1 MSDMVFKINR
11 AEYRDQEEYIKS
23 GRRCGAPVPTVLEMD
38 RIRGEIAAVRMAVRA
53 RPETVTVNVQFNHI
67 TNGSQGVIEEV
78 QREKQIEVMNKA
90 YSISGIK
97 FTYDPSSVKT
107 VDKPAWFNMGMA
119 SAAEREAKTA
129 LHIPA
134 EHSLNLYTAALQ
146 NGLLGWAHFPW
157 ELAGDPIMDGLVILW
172 STFPGGESA
181 PYNLG
186 QTVTHEAGHWF
197 GLWHTFQGNCDGVG
211 DHVDDTVAHSDPNFG
226 CPPDGNNGA
235 CSQQEKAPI
244 HNYMNYTDDACMTEF
259 TKGQIERMQDCIQTY
274 RSGLF
279 IGPNVTVAAA
289 ASTLR

>member
-1 MSDMVFKINR
+1 MVFKINR

-23 GRRCGAPVPTVLEMD
+23 GRRCGAPVPTALEME
-38 RIRGEIAAVRMAVRA
+38 RIRGEVAAVRMAVRA
-53 RPETVTVNVQFNHI
+53 RPETVSVNVQFNHI
-67 TNGSQGVIEEV
+67 TNGSQGVIEED
-78 QREKQIEVMNKA
+78 QREKQIEVMNKS
-90 YSISGIK
+90 YSKSGIK

-107 VDKPAWFNMGMA
+107 VDKPAWFNMGMG

-129 LHIPA
+129 LHVPA

-157 ELAGDPIMDGLVILW
+157 ELAGDPVLDGLVILW
-172 STFPGGESA
+172 STFPGGETV

-186 QTVTHEAGHWF
+186 QTATHEAGHWF
-197 GLWHTFQGNCDGVG
+197 GLWHTFQGGCDGVG
-211 DHVDDTVAHSDPNFG
+211 DHVDDTVAHSAANSG

-279 IGPNVTVAAA
+279 VGPNVTVAAA
-289 ASTLR
+289 ATR